1 MSTHDAGRKVRGS
14 IGLVVIMLFL
24 CQLLLQEERWFNRFS
39 SNKVIPMS
47 TLAAGRKVRGSIGLV
62 VIMSFLCQLLMQEGR
77 CVVQ

>member
-1 MSTHDAGRKVRGS
+1 MSTLDAGRKVRGS

-47 TLAAGRKVRGSIGLV
+47 TLAAGRKVA
-62 VIMSFLCQLLMQEGR
+62 Q
-77 CVVQ
+77 